1 MQNSAKWV
9 IFNDIWSFTWLSRDP
24 FVLPFLRLCFRISV
38 RMSSVWC
45 QSNVLRRWTV
55 VTLVLLPCLA
65 SVAFVISRFT
75 SYVSSRLPL
84 VRHILRRTNSFIDN
98 NHADVAERLAGLVQR
113 RATAS
118 DPQLIQ
124 LIRDMMDPPSKHMI
138 KIAGQLIN
146 TPQSRE
152 VDRILKRKV
161 IMSLHR

>member
-1 MQNSAKWV
+1 
-9 IFNDIWSFTWLSRDP
+9 
-24 FVLPFLRLCFRISV
+24 
-38 RMSSVWC
+38 MSSVWC

-55 VTLVLLPCLA
+55 VTLVLLSCLA
-65 SVAFVISRFT
+65 SVAFVISRVT
-75 SYVSSRLPL
+75 SSVSSRLPL

-161 IMSLHR
+161 FMSLHR